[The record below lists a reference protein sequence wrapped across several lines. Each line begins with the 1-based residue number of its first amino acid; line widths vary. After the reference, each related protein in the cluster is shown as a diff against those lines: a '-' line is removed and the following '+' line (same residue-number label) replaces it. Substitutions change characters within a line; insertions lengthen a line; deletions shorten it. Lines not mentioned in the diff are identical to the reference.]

1 VSENDA
7 QVLKASA
14 TTAPTTRLIF
24 IGSQIVDA
32 NRAGYVSHLRSVPML
47 TDNWTMWANQ
57 GREFAMIPKRGTPQ
71 AVEDERA
78 VKRAK
83 YDRFFGPILRG
94 IVLIVAVCAF
104 IALLSFL
111 LFGGGVSGI
120 VASHAGLL
128 HRLLRPDMDGP

>member
-1 VSENDA
+1 
-7 QVLKASA
+7 
-14 TTAPTTRLIF
+14 
-24 IGSQIVDA
+24 
-32 NRAGYVSHLRSVPML
+32 
-47 TDNWTMWANQ
+47 
-57 GREFAMIPKRGTPQ
+57 MIPKRGTPQ

-111 LFGGGVSGI
+111 LFGGVSGI

-128 HRLLRPDMDGP
+128 HCLLGPDMDGP